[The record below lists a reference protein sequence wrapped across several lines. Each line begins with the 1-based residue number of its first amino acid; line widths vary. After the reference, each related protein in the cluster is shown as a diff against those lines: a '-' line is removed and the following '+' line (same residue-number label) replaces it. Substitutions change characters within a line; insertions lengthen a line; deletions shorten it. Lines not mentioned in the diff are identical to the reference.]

1 MPHLTRR
8 RVLQT
13 TAITSAA
20 LLSPLRVGAQTKKT
34 LKIGVMTD
42 MSGPYAEATGL
53 GDVLATRFAIENF
66 HKRHPDIGAG
76 MVSAICC

>member
-1 MPHLTRR
+1 MFELTLRR
-8 RVLQT
+8 AIQT
-13 TAITSAA
+13 AA
-20 LLSPLRVGAQTKKT
+20 GASTTLFAPNRAKAQAWKT